1 MHGSF
6 DRDALIGLFGELA
19 DLLRRDGVRGH
30 IYVIGG
36 AAMALGYRRGRT
48 TKDVDAHVT
57 NHGPEHATVME
68 AVREIGREHD
78 LPEDWLNETATMF
91 SPRGEDPRARTVFSS
106 PYLTVTGASAEHML
120 AMKLQAGR
128 EGDLAD
134 IDTLLTH
141 LGIATSEDALKLY
154 DQVFP
159 GTPISR
165 EAESHLRARLDGTR
179 RTPVSERP

>member
-1 MHGSF
+1 MRGSF

-19 DLLRRDGVRGH
+19 DHLRRDGVRGH

-48 TKDVDAHVT
+48 TKDVDAHVM
-57 NHGPEHATVME
+57 NHGPAHASIMA
-68 AVREIGREHD
+68 AVRQLARRHD

-91 SPRGEDPRARTVFSS
+91 SPRGDDPRAKTVFSS
-106 PYLTVTGASAEHML
+106 QYLTVTGASAEHML
-120 AMKLQAGR
+120 AMKLQSGR
-128 EGDLAD
+128 EGDLDD

-141 LGIATSEDALKLY
+141 LRITSTEDALEIY

-159 GTPISR
+159 GTPMSK
-165 EAESHLRARLDGTR
+165 EAESHLRARLGRTR
-179 RTPVSERP
+179 RDS